1 MYRFIYCLLGIILLQ
16 SCEDVIEVD
25 LPTETSRLSVDAVL
39 RMDTSEPI
47 TTAQIK
53 LNLTSSFFDEN
64 NPLSNAEVRIRNL
77 DFVSDN
83 SLESNEINLAEV
95 SPGTYEATRNTTFFT
110 SGQLAL
116 FINFKNEQY
125 YATTSFVPT
134 SPIESL
140 VQGEETLFTGDETE
154 IIISFTDDGTRD
166 DFYIFDFGFNEFLVT
181 EDEFYQGQRFEF
193 SYFYEDIETGQ
204 EMTISILG
212 ADESFF
218 NYMNQIIVQ
227 AGGDQGPFQTPAATV
242 RGNIFNVTGI
252 ANPEEL
258 ESIGQNNDFPLGYF
272 AVVQEFKRTIEI
284 E

>member
-53 LNLTSSFFDEN
+53 LNLTSSFFEEN

-134 SPIESL
+134 SPIESV

-193 SYFYEDIETGQ
+193 SYFYEDIEPGQ

-212 ADESFF
+212 ADESFY

>member
-53 LNLTSSFFDEN
+53 LNLTSSFFEEN

-116 FINFKNEQY
+116 FINFNNEQY

-134 SPIESL
+134 SPIESV

-193 SYFYEDIETGQ
+193 SYFYEDIEPGQ

-212 ADESFF
+212 ADESFY